1 MLGQN
6 PHPAAMLLLVLL
18 FAAGIWAGAQNAL
31 AGGGSFVTLP
41 ALILTGLDPRL
52 ANITSTVA
60 LFPGQV
66 TTGFAGRSLVAGT
79 ERLAFR
85 TLALISLA
93 GGIAGALLLLET
105 PAKLF
110 GAMVPWLVLAA
121 TGLFAWSSFGPK
133 PQGGGSAPPA
143 WVSAV
148 LQGFIAVYSG
158 FFGGGAGIVT
168 LAALTLARMPLR
180 NAGGT
185 KNVLVGLSNIAAA
198 LVFALTTAIPWTS
211 ALAVGAGS
219 MVGGYAGALLL
230 KRVPVMVLRVAAI
243 VIGTLLTIGL
253 FVRG

>member
-1 MLGQN
+1 
-6 PHPAAMLLLVLL
+6 MLLLALL

-41 ALILTGLDPRL
+41 TLILAGLDARL

-66 TTGFAGRSLVAGT
+66 TTAYAGRSLIAGT
-79 ERLAFR
+79 ERLSFR
-85 TLALISLA
+85 ALAIISLV
-93 GGIAGALLLLET
+93 GGSAGAFLLLVT
-105 PAKLF
+105 PSSVFA
-110 GAMVPWLVLAA
+110 AMVPWLVLAA

-133 PQGGGSAPPA
+133 PAGGGTAPPA
-143 WVSAV
+143 WVSG
-148 LQGFIAVYSG
+148 LIQGVIGVYSG

-168 LAALTLARMPLR
+168 LAALTLARMPIR

-198 LVFALTTAIPWTS
+198 IVFAATTAIPWTK

-219 MVGGYAGALLL
+219 MIGGYAGALLL
-230 KRVPVMVLRVAAI
+230 KRVPVLVLRVAVI
-243 VIGTLLTIGL
+243 VIGILLTIGL
-253 FVRG
+253 FIRH

>member
-1 MLGQN
+1 M
-6 PHPAAMLLLVLL
+6 LLVLL
-18 FAAGIWAGAQNAL
+18 FVAGVWAGAQNAL

-41 ALILTGLDPRL
+41 ALILAGLDPKL

-60 LFPGQV
+60 LFPGQL
-66 TTGFAGRSLVAGT
+66 TTAYAGHSLVAGT
-79 ERLAFR
+79 ARLSFR
-85 TLALISLA
+85 SLAAISLI
-93 GGIAGALLLLET
+93 GGVAGAFLLRVT
-105 PAKLF
+105 PSDVFA
-110 GAMVPWLVLAA
+110 AMVPWLVLAA

-133 PQGGGSAPPA
+133 PKGGSSAPPA
-143 WVSAV
+143 WGSALIQSV
-148 LQGFIAVYSG
+148 IAVYSG

-198 LVFALTTAIPWTS
+198 VVFAATTAIPWTR

-230 KRVPVMVLRVAAI
+230 KRVPVTGLRIAVI
-243 VIGTLLTIGL
+243 VIGVLLTIGL
-253 FVRG
+253 FIRS